1 MIKKKEIIFAVTGSI
16 AAYKSC
22 EIIRRLKE
30 EGFSVTVIMTK
41 EAEKFITFLSL
52 QTLSERK
59 VYRDMFIELE
69 DFQEVAHISLVKKAG
84 LILIAPAT
92 ANIIG
97 KIAAGIADDLLSTM
111 VLSTKSKIII
121 APAMNENMYRNRIVQ
136 ENIRKL
142 KTLGMHFVGPIK
154 GKLVCGDIGIGCLAP
169 VDIIVGEV
177 KNIIRKK

>member
-1 MIKKKEIIFAVTGSI
+1 MIKKKEIILAVTGSI

-30 EGFSVTVIMTK
+30 EGFLITVIMTK
-41 EAEKFITFLSL
+41 EAEKFITSLSL

-69 DFQEVAHISLVKKAG
+69 DFQEMAHISLAKKAG

-97 KIAAGIADDLLSTM
+97 KIASGIADDLLNAM

-142 KTLGMHFVGPIK
+142 RTLGMHFVGPIE
-154 GKLVCGDIGIGCLAP
+154 GKLACGDVGIGCLAP
-169 VDIIVGEV
+169 VDTIVGEV
-177 KNIIRKK
+177 KKIIREK